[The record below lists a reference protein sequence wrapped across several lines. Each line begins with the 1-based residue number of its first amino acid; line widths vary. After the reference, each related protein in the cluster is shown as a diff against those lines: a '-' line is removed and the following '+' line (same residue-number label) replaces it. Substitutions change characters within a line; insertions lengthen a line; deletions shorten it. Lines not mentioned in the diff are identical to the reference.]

1 MLDYKPTHL
10 APSYYTGVKNLMVQ
24 ENGLLLRVDKLKKYY
39 GEVRAVDDISFAIPK
54 GVVFTILGPNG
65 AGKTT
70 TLEILEGIRDPDSGE
85 IEIFGMRLKR
95 ITRTVKE
102 RIGVLLQDSNFERYL
117 KVKEVLTLFA
127 SFFQNSCLPQ
137 EILAQVALEEKAEAY
152 VKNLSG
158 GQLQRLA
165 IGVTLINDPELIFF
179 DEPTTGLDPQARRNI
194 WEIISSLKA
203 RDKTI
208 ILTTHYMEEAE
219 KLSDHICIM
228 DHGKI
233 IATGTPRQ
241 LTAALQQE
249 TIIEFHSG
257 GADKQELQS
266 INSFSNE
273 FTVNEEL
280 VIVKSTNLVQTLDNL
295 LHWSQEK
302 EIPLKNMV
310 IRQPDLE
317 DVFLSLTGRR
327 LRE

>member
-1 MLDYKPTHL
+1 M
-10 APSYYTGVKNLMVQ
+10 VK
-24 ENGLLLRVDKLKKYY
+24 ENGLLLRVENLKKHY
-39 GEVRAVDDISFAIPK
+39 GEVRAVDGISFTVPK

-70 TLEILEGIRDPDSGE
+70 TLEMLEGIRDPDSGE

-95 ITRTVKE
+95 ITRDVKE
-102 RIGVLLQDSNFERYL
+102 RIGVLLQESNFERYL

-127 SFFQNSCLPQ
+127 SFFQKTCSIQ
-137 EILAQVALEEKAEAY
+137 AILTQVALEEKAEAY

-158 GQLQRLA
+158 GQRQRLA

-194 WEIISSLKA
+194 WEIIAAVKE

-208 ILTTHYMEEAE
+208 ILTTHNMEEAE

-233 IATGTPRQ
+233 IAAGTPRQ
-241 LTAALQQE
+241 LTAELQQE
-249 TIIEFHSG
+249 TIIEFNSDG
-257 GADKQELQS
+257 VDKQQLQS
-266 INSFSNE
+266 INNFSNG
-273 FTVNEEL
+273 FQVNEEI
-280 VIVKSTNLVQTLDNL
+280 VIVKSANFVQTMDRL
-295 LHWSQEK
+295 LHWAQEK
-302 EIPLKNMV
+302 EIPLKNIV
-310 IRQPDLE
+310 VRQPNIE

>member
-1 MLDYKPTHL
+1 M
-10 APSYYTGVKNLMVQ
+10 VK
-24 ENGLLLRVDKLKKYY
+24 ENGLLLRVDRLKKYY
-39 GEVRAVDDISFAIPK
+39 REVRAVDDISFAVPK
-54 GVVFTILGPNG
+54 GVIFTILGPNG

-85 IEIFGMRLKR
+85 IEIFGMQLKR

-102 RIGVLLQDSNFERYL
+102 RIGVLLQESNFERYL
-117 KVKEVLTLFA
+117 KVKEVLALFA
-127 SFFQNSCLPQ
+127 SFFQNPRPTQ
-137 EILAQVALEEKAEAY
+137 AVLAQVSLEEKAEAY

-158 GQLQRLA
+158 GQRQRLA

-194 WEIISSLKA
+194 WEIISSLKESG
-203 RDKTI
+203 KTI

-233 IATGTPRQ
+233 IAAGTPRR
-241 LTAALQQE
+241 LTAELQQE
-249 TIIEFHSG
+249 TIIEFRLND
-257 GADKQELQS
+257 ADELELQS
-266 INSFSNE
+266 INNFSSG
-273 FTVNEEL
+273 FAVEEEI
-280 VIVKSTNLVQTLDNL
+280 VIVKSTSLVQTMDKL
-295 LHWSQEK
+295 LRWSQEK

-310 IRQPDLE
+310 VRQPNLE
-317 DVFLSLTGRR
+317 DVFLSLTGRK